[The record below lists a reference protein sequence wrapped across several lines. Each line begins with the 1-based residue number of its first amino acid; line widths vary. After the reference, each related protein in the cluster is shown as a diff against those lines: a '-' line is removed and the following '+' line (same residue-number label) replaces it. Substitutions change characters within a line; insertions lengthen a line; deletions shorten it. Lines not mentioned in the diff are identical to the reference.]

1 MLFSLKSATAVSAAA
16 LSLVFATETFA
27 ADVTWNVSLW
37 GKRRAFTEHVE
48 KLAEEVADGLVV
60 RCIETSEQTRRL
72 ASSLGV
78 PLIPFEQ
85 VERIHLTVDGADEVD
100 PQGQLIKG
108 GGAALLRE
116 KIIANAS
123 DHMVVIAD
131 PSKQVERLGKFPLPV
146 EVTPFGYTITAKLV
160 YDVLAASGIDRPR
173 VELRSLSNGELVVTD
188 GGNHILDCHCERIP
202 DAEALA
208 ARLSNVPGV
217 VDHGLFIGLARTVII
232 GNENGATVFEFS

>member
-1 MLFSLKSATAVSAAA
+1 MANEHEKENAAMAAMEFVEDGMTIGLGTGSTAKYFVQM
-16 LSLVFATETFA
+16 
-27 ADVTWNVSLW
+27 
-37 GKRRAFTEHVE
+37 
-48 KLAEEVADGLVV
+48 LAEEVADGLVV

-72 ASSLGV
+72 ANSLGV

-131 PSKQVERLGKFPLPV
+131 PSKQVERLGAFPLPV
-146 EVTPFGYTITAKLV
+146 EVTPFGYTITAKKV
-160 YDVLAASGIDRPR
+160 FDVLCAAGIDRPR
-173 VELRSLSNGELVVTD
+173 VELRKQPGSMELLVTD
-188 GGNHILDCHCERIP
+188 GGNHILDCHCGRIP

-217 VDHGLFIGLARTVII
+217 VEHGLFIGIARTVII
-232 GNENGATVFEFS
+232 GNENGATVFEF

>member
-1 MLFSLKSATAVSAAA
+1 MANEHEKENASMAAMEYVEDGMTIGLGTGSTAKY
-16 LSLVFATETFA
+16 F
-27 ADVTWNVSLW
+27 
-37 GKRRAFTEHVE
+37 VE
-48 KLAEEVADGLVV
+48 MLAEEVADGLVV

-173 VELRSLSNGELVVTD
+173 VQLRSLTNGELVVTD

-217 VDHGLFIGLARTVII
+217 VEHGLFIGLARTVII

>member
-1 MLFSLKSATAVSAAA
+1 MQM
-16 LSLVFATETFA
+16 
-27 ADVTWNVSLW
+27 
-37 GKRRAFTEHVE
+37 
-48 KLAEEVADGLVV
+48 LAEEVADGLVV

-72 ASSLGV
+72 ANSLGV

-131 PSKQVERLGKFPLPV
+131 PSKQVARLGKFPLPV

-160 YDVLAASGIDRPR
+160 YDVLTASGIDRPR
-173 VELRSLSNGELVVTD
+173 VGLRSLSNGELVVTD

-208 ARLSNVPGV
+208 AAGVLRSRLKPRGGCDDAGQRLGGGGKAMPARRRSRKRYCLLPPRSGRRLRPGRLAP
-217 VDHGLFIGLARTVII
+217 GLRPHPGRA
-232 GNENGATVFEFS
+232 GSD

>member
-1 MLFSLKSATAVSAAA
+1 MANEHEKENAAMAAMEYVEDGMTIGLGTGSTAKY
-16 LSLVFATETFA
+16 F
-27 ADVTWNVSLW
+27 
-37 GKRRAFTEHVE
+37 VE
-48 KLAEEVADGLVV
+48 MLAEEVADGLVV

-173 VELRSLSNGELVVTD
+173 VQLRSLTNGELVVTD

-202 DAEALA
+202 DTEALA

-217 VDHGLFIGLARTVII
+217 VEHGLFIGLARTVII

>member
-1 MLFSLKSATAVSAAA
+1 MANEHEKENAAIAAMEYVEDGMTIGLGTGSTAKY
-16 LSLVFATETFA
+16 F
-27 ADVTWNVSLW
+27 
-37 GKRRAFTEHVE
+37 VE
-48 KLAEEVADGLVV
+48 LLAEEVADGLVV

-188 GGNHILDCHCERIP
+188 GGNHILDCHCGRIP

-217 VDHGLFIGLARTVII
+217 VEHGLFIGLARTVII
-232 GNENGATVFEFS
+232 GNENRATVFEFS

>member
-1 MLFSLKSATAVSAAA
+1 MANEHEKENAAMAAMEFVEDGMTIGLGTGSTAKYFVQM
-16 LSLVFATETFA
+16 
-27 ADVTWNVSLW
+27 
-37 GKRRAFTEHVE
+37 
-48 KLAEEVADGLVV
+48 LAEEVADGLVV

-72 ASSLGV
+72 ANSLGV

-131 PSKQVERLGKFPLPV
+131 PSKQVARLGKFPLPV

-160 YDVLAASGIDRPR
+160 YDVLTASGIDRPR
-173 VELRSLSNGELVVTD
+173 VGLRSLSNGELVVTG

-217 VDHGLFIGLARTVII
+217 VEHGLFIGLARTVII
-232 GNENGATVFEFS
+232 GNENGATVFEFF

>member
-1 MLFSLKSATAVSAAA
+1 MANEHEKENAAMAAMEYVEDGMTIGLGTGSTAKY
-16 LSLVFATETFA
+16 F
-27 ADVTWNVSLW
+27 
-37 GKRRAFTEHVE
+37 VE
-48 KLAEEVADGLVV
+48 MLAEEVADGLVV

-123 DHMVVIAD
+123 AHMVVIAD

-160 YDVLAASGIDRPR
+160 
-173 VELRSLSNGELVVTD
+173 
-188 GGNHILDCHCERIP
+188 
-202 DAEALA
+202 
-208 ARLSNVPGV
+208 
-217 VDHGLFIGLARTVII
+217 
-232 GNENGATVFEFS
+232 

>member
-1 MLFSLKSATAVSAAA
+1 MANEKEKENAA
-16 LSLVFATETFA
+16 LA
-27 ADVTWNVSLW
+27 AME
-37 GKRRAFTEHVE
+37 FVE
-48 KLAEEVADGLVV
+48 DGMTIGLGTGSTAKFFVELLAEEVADGLVV

-85 VERIHLTVDGADEVD
+85 VERIHLTVDGADEVNE
-100 PQGQLIKG
+100 QGQLIKG

-188 GGNHILDCHCERIP
+188 GGNHILDCHCGRIP

-217 VDHGLFIGLARTVII
+217 VEHGLFIGLARTVII

>member
-1 MLFSLKSATAVSAAA
+1 MANEHEKENAAMAAMEYVEDGMTIGLGTGSTAKY
-16 LSLVFATETFA
+16 F
-27 ADVTWNVSLW
+27 
-37 GKRRAFTEHVE
+37 VE
-48 KLAEEVADGLVV
+48 MLAEEVVDGLVV
-60 RCIETSEQTRRL
+60 RCIETCEQTRRL
-72 ASSLGV
+72 VSSLGV

-173 VELRSLSNGELVVTD
+173 VQLRSLTNGELVVTD

-217 VDHGLFIGLARTVII
+217 VEHGLFIGLARTVII

>member
-1 MLFSLKSATAVSAAA
+1 M
-16 LSLVFATETFA
+16 
-27 ADVTWNVSLW
+27 
-37 GKRRAFTEHVE
+37 
-48 KLAEEVADGLVV
+48 LAEEVADGLVV

-173 VELRSLSNGELVVTD
+173 VQLRSLTNGELVVTD

-217 VDHGLFIGLARTVII
+217 VEHGLFIGLARTVII